1 MEFNL
6 AETIQAIGVVL
17 VGIFSF
23 LQYWFNKKADHNFK
37 VKEKEI
43 ERMSYRRADNSATI
57 YRELYNLLHD
67 LHADRVYIVQPHPL
81 GNEDSLSVYYEVTR
95 KGIAGMKEQL
105 QKLQIKSLAVMTGE
119 LAENLFLA
127 IEDIDAQVKDKYA
140 KSMLLNNGTSKVYIK
155 RLSDNKF
162 DWCGSLFVEYTTE
175 KYTDINEI
183 RQSMHT
189 SASAIQYILPEIR
202 I

>member
-6 AETIQAIGVVL
+6 AETIQAVGVVL

-127 IEDIDAQVKDKYA
+127 IENIDEQIKDKYA
-140 KSMLLNNGTSKVYIK
+140 KSMLLNNGTNKVFIK

-162 DWCGSLFVEYTTE
+162 DWCGSIFVEYTHD
-175 KYTDINEI
+175 KYTDVNEI
-183 RQSMHT
+183 RQTMHT
-189 SASAIQYILPEIR
+189 SAAAIQYILPEIR
-202 I
+202 M

>member
-6 AETIQAIGVVL
+6 AETIQAVGVVL

-127 IEDIDAQVKDKYA
+127 IENIDEQIKDKYA
-140 KSMLLNNGTSKVYIK
+140 KSMLLNNGTNKVFIK

-162 DWCGSLFVEYTTE
+162 DWCGSLFVEYTLD
-175 KYTDINEI
+175 KYTDVNEI
-183 RQSMHT
+183 RHTMHT

-202 I
+202 M

>member
-43 ERMSYRRADNSATI
+43 ERLSYRRADNSATI

-119 LAENLFLA
+119 LAENLFLS
-127 IEDIDAQVKDKYA
+127 IENVDEQIKDKYA
-140 KSMLLNNGTSKVYIK
+140 KSMLLNNGTNKVFIK

-162 DWCGSLFVEYTTE
+162 DWCGSLFVEYTHD
-175 KYTDINEI
+175 KYTDVNEI
-183 RQSMHT
+183 RQTMHT

-202 I
+202 M

>member
-6 AETIQAIGVVL
+6 AETIQAVGVVM

-127 IEDIDAQVKDKYA
+127 IENIDEQIKDKYA
-140 KSMLLNNGTSKVYIK
+140 KSMLLNNGTNKVFIK

-162 DWCGSLFVEYTTE
+162 DWCGSLFVEYTHD
-175 KYTDINEI
+175 KYTDVNEI
-183 RQSMHT
+183 RHTMHT

-202 I
+202 M

>member
-6 AETIQAIGVVL
+6 AETIQAVGVVL

-127 IEDIDAQVKDKYA
+127 IENVDEQIKDKYA
-140 KSMLLNNGTSKVYIK
+140 KSMLLNNGTNKVFIK

-162 DWCGSLFVEYTTE
+162 DWCGSLFVEYTHD
-175 KYTDINEI
+175 KYTDVNEI
-183 RQSMHT
+183 RQTMHK

-202 I
+202 M

>member
-6 AETIQAIGVVL
+6 AETIQAVGVVL

-37 VKEKEI
+37 IKEKEI
-43 ERMSYRRADNSATI
+43 ERMSNRRADNSATI

-67 LHADRVYIVQPHPL
+67 LNADRVYIVQPHPL

-95 KGIAGMKEQL
+95 KGITGMKEQL

-127 IEDIDAQVKDKYA
+127 IENIDEQIKDKYA
-140 KSMLLNNGTSKVYIK
+140 KSMLLNNGTNKVFIK

-162 DWCGSLFVEYTTE
+162 DWCGSLFVEYTHD
-175 KYTDINEI
+175 KYTDVNEI
-183 RQSMHT
+183 RQTMHT

-202 I
+202 M